1 MDSQSHYNLSVGGPL
16 FSAALVLF
24 LVSASFAQRGGGH
37 PAGGHAGLAFGGF
50 RSANVGHAGLPGRGP
65 VMRNW
70 GRRGVGFRPGGEHFG
85 RTFDHRRFRRG
96 FGVRAY
102 PWVNYGYY
110 GDPWLYDD
118 YGDFSD
124 YRSSYGDSA
133 DAYDPNGS
141 LVQEEEIDRLRE
153 EVSELR
159 GQQESRGRPGQSESE
174 APLRAEIHAETVLVF
189 RDKHT
194 QEVQNY
200 AIVGKTLWV
209 FDQTRATKF
218 SLADLD
224 IPATTKANEDR
235 GIDFK
240 TPG

>member
-1 MDSQSHYNLSVGGPL
+1 VRRSL

-24 LVSASFAQRGGGH
+24 LLPAAFAQRGGGH
-37 PAGGHAGLAFGGF
+37 PGGGRAGVAIGRP
-50 RSANVGHAGLPGRGP
+50 RSAGARHVGLTGRGP
-65 VMRNW
+65 MMQSR
-70 GRRGVGFRPGGEHFG
+70 GRHLGGFRPGGRRIG
-85 RTFDHRRFRRG
+85 RVDHHRFHRG
-96 FGVRAY
+96 FRSRGY
-102 PWVNYGYY
+102 PWVYYGYY

-124 YRSSYGDSA
+124 DQSSYSDSA
-133 DAYDPNGS
+133 SYDQNGY
-141 LVQEEEIDRLRE
+141 LLQEEIDRLRE
-153 EVSELR
+153 EVSGLR
-159 GQQESRGRPGQSESE
+159 AQQDWRSKPAAPAQAEPE
-174 APLRAEIHAETVLVF
+174 APLKAEIHAETVLVF

-200 AIVGKTLWV
+200 AIVGKTIWV
-209 FDQTRATKF
+209 FDEARASKF
-218 SLADLD
+218 PLADLD